1 VRTACAV
8 KYFSR
13 QGTPAAAARGT
24 TSSTAAVKHTR
35 AHSHGGLYRNG
46 RRCNRRNSA
55 ECQRKAHVKARSAP
69 GSACGGRDNLLQ
81 TVNTV
86 NLRRANQPFNCR
98 FTYMYS
104 SPHLPHLPPHLRP
117 HQPPHVLFARAIGPH
132 LYVHV
137 WKDTWPTTCGTQ
149 AVDRQT
155 AGRDA
160 TKTLTRRSP
169 VIWRKN

>member
-1 VRTACAV
+1 MD
-8 KYFSR
+8 
-13 QGTPAAAARGT
+13 
-24 TSSTAAVKHTR
+24 
-35 AHSHGGLYRNG
+35 GGVTDG
-46 RRCNRRNSA
+46 RLMS
-55 ECQRKAHVKARSAP
+55 QR

-86 NLRRANQPFNCR
+86 NLRRANQPLVCFNCR

-104 SPHLPHLPPHLRP
+104 SPPLPPHLRP

-155 AGRDA
+155 AGSDA
-160 TKTLTRRSP
+160 TKTLTQRSP
-169 VIWRKN
+169 VIWRKTEFERWSHGAAVDQHAAVFERCRASQRRAARAVDGATAHVPRR

>member
-13 QGTPAAAARGT
+13 QGTPAAAAI
-24 TSSTAAVKHTR
+24 TAAVKHTR

-46 RRCNRRNSA
+46 RRCNRRTFA
-55 ECQRKAHVKARSAP
+55 ECQRKAHESARVGLWRPRQSATNSKYSQSATTLQLSLYIHVLIPTSAP
-69 GSACGGRDNLLQ
+69 A
-81 TVNTV
+81 
-86 NLRRANQPFNCR
+86 
-98 FTYMYS
+98 
-104 SPHLPHLPPHLRP
+104 HLRP

-155 AGRDA
+155 AGSDA
-160 TKTLTRRSP
+160 TKTLTQRSP